1 MKRQLLVLCLVA
13 TFVLPA
19 TGVSLLQARPFKP
32 SAKKLKP
39 SKPAKPFTA
48 KPKPAYLKPGIT
60 KPTWSILPLP
70 PKPPRPPIVVVPR
83 VAPSIII
90 SVGRVRPIRRTL
102 YSTVVVEKERSVQP
116 VRIVKILDTIH
127 VLVSQAGKVHKVR
140 LLGLDPVTS
149 TEVYPEV
156 HAAALDYMK
165 KEFEGELVY
174 LGFDEAVGTTDEQGT
189 RLAYVYRM
197 EDRELVNEDVIEHGF
212 AVAATTY
219 GYDQKQ
225 DFCKDQSIAEKSRLG
240 VWAVVSGSG
249 G

>member
-32 SAKKLKP
+32 AAKKLKP
-39 SKPAKPFTA
+39 SKPAKPFAA
-48 KPKPAYLKPGIT
+48 KPRPVHPKPGIP

-70 PKPPRPPIVVVPR
+70 PKPPIVVVPS
-83 VAPSIII
+83 VAPPIIV
-90 SVGRVRPIRRTL
+90 SVRLVRPVRRAV
-102 YSTVVVEKERSVQP
+102 YSRVVVEKERSVKP
-116 VRIVKILDTIH
+116 ARIVKILDTIH

-174 LGFDEAVGTTDEQGT
+174 LGFDEAVGTEDEQGT

-219 GYDQKQ
+219 GYDQKR
-225 DFCKDQSIAEKSRLG
+225 DFCRDQSIAEKSGLG
-240 VWAVVSGSG
+240 VWAVASGAG